1 MDILKSRAVIIL
13 IIMILS
19 VAFIGG
25 ADNTTLQDNNDN
37 SISTNA

>member
-1 MDILKSRAVIIL
+1 MDILKSRAIIIL

-19 VAFIGG
+19 VSFIGG

>member
-1 MDILKSRAVIIL
+1 MDILKSRAIIIL
-13 IIMILS
+13 IVMVLS

-37 SISTNA
+37 NISENA

>member
-1 MDILKSRAVIIL
+1 MDILKSRAIIIL